1 MQHLLRCLTVGGE
14 LKIATDH
21 AEYFELIKG
30 LIAAENDRLEE
41 IEFIPSAGADAGEWV
56 GTNFERKY
64 LKQKIP
70 IYTLAVK
77 KT

>member
-1 MQHLLRCLTVGGE
+1 LKTGGQ

-21 AEYFELIKG
+21 ADYFQIIQELINNEEK
-30 LIAAENDRLEE
+30 RLKETQ
-41 IEFIPSAGADAGEWV
+41 FLPTAGADTGEWV

-64 LKQKIP
+64 LRDQRP

-77 KT
+77 KN